1 MTDMKNRPNLQQVIL
16 LGIRMKR
23 DDELV
28 KQLLIEMEDSTEAV
42 HFYGL
47 SDPDEADGGE
57 RKYYHLRLM
66 QDAGLVEES
75 GRHGCNWRMTN
86 AGHDFV
92 GLIRDAGMWAKMKER
107 AAQVVPSYGLKLLY
121 EVGHA
126 LARQKLRDMGLPLE

>member
-1 MTDMKNRPNLQQVIL
+1 MTEAKNRPSLRQVIL
-16 LGIRMKR
+16 LGIKVKR

-47 SDPDEADGGE
+47 SGPDFDEGE

-121 EVGHA
+121 EVGNA
-126 LARQKLRDMGLPLE
+126 LARQKLRDLGLPLE